1 MKEQDRI
8 SEKELNKIEI
18 SNLPE
23 KEFKIMIIKMI
34 TELERR
40 KGETDDHSENFSK
53 ELENIKKKQSE
64 LMNIITEV
72 KNTLVGNNS
81 ILHDLGIPSS
91 FQIGQYLNSL
101 PIF

>member
-1 MKEQDRI
+1 MKILKIEKNEEAEEYVKMKEQDRI

-53 ELENIKKKQSE
+53 ELENDDS
-64 LMNIITEV
+64 V
-72 KNTLVGNNS
+72 
-81 ILHDLGIPSS
+81 
-91 FQIGQYLNSL
+91 
-101 PIF
+101 

>member
-1 MKEQDRI
+1 
-8 SEKELNKIEI
+8 
-18 SNLPE
+18 
-23 KEFKIMIIKMI
+23 MIIKMT

-40 KGETDDHSENFSK
+40 KGEIDDHSENFNK

-81 ILHDLGIPSS
+81 MLHDLGIPSS
-91 FQIGQYLNSL
+91 FQIGQHLNYL
-101 PIF
+101 PIFKKITGSRMTLSVIKKYLLFDS